1 MPHYLSISSSEFN
14 ARYNKLATYLSFD
27 INANKP
33 FSEIINELKN
43 LFSSDAEIL
52 RTQAD
57 LDRKLFVLNRDENHK
72 TFLHKAAA
80 ENNIRSLI
88 FLRET
93 GHDIDLTDGI
103 HRTALYVACD
113 QLKLIS
119 VQTLLRF
126 GANPNKGNT
135 QLVGGIRGDRTPLNA
150 VINSELI
157 DDRLVDINPDYE
169 RIAANIVKKLIAAGA
184 DVNLQT
190 GNENFSAVHRAI
202 INRKP
207 LILQEIISSGK
218 ANFDLVNID
227 GETVLHMLV
236 DYRSKDE
243 KAREQPQMQEEKQM
257 LDLLIPHIKSID
269 KQDKNDDTA
278 LHKAVTNSNVAV
290 VEALYKKDHLFSG
303 DEKLLSIQNNLGDT
317 AIHEAIREAQR
328 GPKILELLLRV
339 ATEND
344 LSIKNNAGETAKEMA
359 ARLFKQAN
367 TIQNLAQT
375 IANTAKNLDDSL
387 HETEI
392 DEVDLLRDINQLKE
406 AIIKLNNHELN
417 SQETLHSKASKALSL
432 AIEGLLIDMD
442 EITSLSNA
450 DPEDLVIRAQQL
462 VADSTREF
470 FEETYLTALKS
481 VQQTEYL
488 DWKNEK
494 LRLPS
499 SFPDLEVIDPNLL
512 NSHKEEYFVAG
523 ELAYG
528 DGLYYYNQGNF
539 DEAIRRLG
547 ASTVLFREHYPQHL
561 SLAKSYLQLGKAYQ
575 ANNNLVSAR
584 ENFKKSI
591 EIYIQLKEYEKLETT
606 YQDLAV
612 TYIKEN
618 KSAVTDYETENQNI
632 LLNTNSDTEKL
643 QAHLALA
650 GLYKQI
656 NEHPGRLSLSEDDLS
671 AYESYHYKESYKLTQ
686 GTLDNAAHVV
696 LQGEFGISTDEN
708 LGTYNIRQCVAIVV
722 HNPLEVEKKVVLSH
736 FDQFSGPLSFMDQIR
751 NAFPGDSKLD
761 LYLTGGRDREGGK
774 EISDNNIDQ
783 VLKQI
788 YVYKERFDIKAVDIG
803 NNPSPEAIV
812 FDVKSRQLKPAM
824 PNHPDSSLNSRVVH
838 FMLTT
843 AKDDYLY
850 PPKVVDFTKSE
861 AVRTKVFTPDQKNR
875 IKEEYRD
882 FDEEIGQTQGW
893 NHDSKFSIF
902 MEANKDSLRQYNFNE
917 GLLSSELNLNNL
929 QINPQVLNPVVNQ
942 PAEDVEMLDLDNLPI
957 NDLYGYRDLPEPRV
971 NQENHDAMH
980 IDDLDNI
987 DLDDMAHTVGCVT
1000 TRRKRE
1006 VGCVLDSEKIIE
1018 KLNIFPEEKQF
1029 EILQK
1034 LEIQKP
1040 NIGGNKQKEVT
1051 ALIHNHRV
1059 TQHLEKI
1066 GRFSS
1071 SLIDMMFSEEAV
1083 ANLLFKGD
1091 PTAAV
1096 KLAGL
1101 NIVNHGLLKASELLE
1116 KKRLLAL
1123 ATGMKDLGFGLGAR
1137 VVTKGTSLLAGY
1149 DLFNQIKFLQNNS
1162 NDTDAKVAIASD
1174 GIQIGTDL
1182 LRGGIEVAEISS
1194 ERFAAMGISIVAGPV
1209 GEIVVGMVMLGQ
1221 RIYDKVEYV
1230 EEEKHHVRLSDWEK
1244 FKEGSRAFLF
1254 INPEA
1259 YISRMIQKATEYEHR
1274 LALQSQLFQK
1284 NLAIKHI
1291 IIPGIERNGEKCR
1304 VVAEKSSCG
1313 DTRSIFITT
1322 CTKNVT
1328 ICDPIFT
1335 DIINNSVYF
1344 QDKLEGFQLTRLIIK
1359 PPEGNELLCVP
1370 IETDGNGI
1378 VLTEHAYAC
1387 DDAIGLTNT
1396 NNTVGEIA
1404 YFNLGL
1410 GEDHAVGFTDIP
1422 NVFIT
1427 NNGAKDFEGGEQDDS
1442 FIVQATQVWTG
1453 RPKDREGM
1461 GGLDGGPGS
1470 DSLFLEGFQPIT
1482 DRIKVYFDD
1491 GDAGYLKY
1499 GNTTLATNRIEK
1511 LFGGTIPLDVTA
1523 ACTTEEI
1530 GMLGGTTLN
1539 NSDTLLIP
1547 KNSSCDY
1554 NLKMHLRP
1562 NSNVTNE
1569 AEVGNF
1575 IYYILPGNGIAS
1587 ISVAQNNLNTQHQ
1600 FVFNASISEISS
1612 LVFSD
1617 NQQPQVTKLHFIQGM
1632 QFQLNTNLS
1641 ASTNLYFMEGKT
1653 SAELKRGYKNL
1664 YLFLTTDQ
1672 SIENIMQIYPAIAHR
1687 LNMISII
1694 NTSRNETV
1702 VIGHN
1707 GQEVM
1712 QNNPSAKK
1720 TYLNGNGG
1728 EGLFVMDNGS
1738 ADSFRPP
1745 LNEVV
1750 IYHAKN
1756 DTHIDSLDFRKLH
1769 AKIQKLN
1776 ATAEVFFTAPNKRNK
1791 LGNDVLL
1798 QLVMH
1803 PKNSLRRIRVM
1814 DIYLKDALVNH
1825 WYKKFLHILLDV
1837 APYKIAGPRL
1847 NLHLKPVSFPVN
1859 ADSMSIGVK
1868 NIEEKTEMIIPSDHD
1883 LHNFAFYHDNRTN
1896 LIFTNSLSNSSDIVK
1911 PLTILF
1917 ENFYAE
1923 PKLAT
1928 LVIKFSNTNTKIRLK
1943 NKVTLKGIADFN
1955 QVWQARKHA
1964 LQADSSAIIK
1974 GQRNFTSIHKNVT
1987 DTQVWQRYYISNDI
2001 NASSIEALTDDNYVE
2016 DNELR
2021 LSRRR
2026 RSIERSA
2033 QPLHSNAAAHH
2044 NGIIQKTFKAVN
2056 SVMNSLFSSNF
2067 EDKILDMA
2075 DHYEKSQYPIKA
2087 LSKGAKHSRRKAVK
2101 SPLKQV
2107 NDSTKQKILESPR
2120 QVQNLVL
2127 SNKTFKKTD
2136 RIQAHKKSAAAETC
2150 KRTSLFKPVQTNES
2164 YNPQN
2169 TRGNKQNSYAN
2180 HNQIKVDQ
2188 IASGNLHKIGHQT
2201 KQLHSKLLVKASLA
2215 GENHQH
2221 SYQQARQQAGKS
2233 GISQVTATSNVN
2245 ATLLLFNVM
2254 SRYKCQQPLNAKVAR
2269 WSEQVDRQKQKISG
2283 KPMGLRF

>member
-269 KQDKNDDTA
+269 KQDKNGDTA

-523 ELAYG
+523 EWAYG

-686 GTLDNAAHVV
+686 GTLDNVAHVV
-696 LQGEFGISTDEN
+696 LQREFGIAKNEKI
-708 LGTYNIRQCVAIVV
+708 GTYNIQQCVVAVV
-722 HNPLEVEKKVVLSH
+722 YHPESQKVILSH
-736 FDQFSGPLSFMDQIR
+736 FDQSSGPLSFMDQIR
-751 NAFPGDSKLD
+751 KAFPGDSKLD
-761 LYLTGGRDREGGK
+761 LYLSGGRDRDVGI

-783 VLKQI
+783 VMKQI
-788 YVYKERFDIKAVDIG
+788 YSYKERFNIKATDIG
-803 NNPSPEAIV
+803 DKFSPEAIV
-812 FDVKSRQLKPAM
+812 FDLEFGKLKQAM
-824 PNHPDSSLNSRVVH
+824 PNHPDASFNSRVVH

-850 PPKVVDFTKSE
+850 PPNVVDFTKSE
-861 AVRTKVFTPDQKNR
+861 AERTKTFTLDQEAR
-875 IKEEYRD
+875 IKEEYSD
-882 FDEEIGQTQGW
+882 FNQEIGQTQGW

-902 MEANKDSLRQYNFNE
+902 MEANKDSPRAFNFNK

-929 QINPQVLNPVVNQ
+929 QINVPLASVVNQ
-942 PAEDVEMLDLDNLPI
+942 QAEDVEMLDLDNLPV
-957 NDLYGYRDLPEPRV
+957 NDLYAHRNLPEQRV
-971 NQENHDAMH
+971 NQANHDAMH

-1029 EILQK
+1029 EMLQK

-1116 KKRLLAL
+1116 EKRLLAL
-1123 ATGMKDLGFGLGAR
+1123 ATGMKGLGFGLGAR

-1482 DRIKVYFDD
+1482 NRIKVYFDD

-1523 ACTTEEI
+1523 ACATEEI
-1530 GMLGGTTLN
+1530 GMLGGSTLN

-1547 KNSSCDY
+1547 SNANCDY
-1554 NLKMHLRP
+1554 DLKMHLHP
-1562 NSNVTNE
+1562 NTNVTNE
-1569 AEVGNF
+1569 AAIGNF
-1575 IYYILPGNGIAS
+1575 TYYILPGKGLV
-1587 ISVAQNNLNTQHQ
+1587 SVDLTATENDPNTQHQ
-1600 FVFNASISEISS
+1600 FVFNTPISEVSS
-1612 LVFSD
+1612 KVFASKST
-1617 NQQPQVTKLHFIQGM
+1617 NEQLQAMKLNFIAGLE
-1632 QFQLNTNLS
+1632 FQLNTNLS
-1641 ASTNLYFMEGKT
+1641 NNTRLHFVDSET
-1653 SAELKRGYKNL
+1653 SAEFKMGKQNGYV
-1664 YLFLTTDQ
+1664 FLTTKLN
-1672 SIENIMQIYPAIAHR
+1672 IEDIMRIYPAVASR
-1687 LNMISII
+1687 LNIIFII
-1694 NTSRNETV
+1694 NTSENETV
-1702 VIGHN
+1702 IIGHQ

-1712 QNNPSAKK
+1712 RNNLRAQK
-1720 TYLNGNGG
+1720 THLHGNGG
-1728 EGLFVMDNGS
+1728 EGLFVMDANS
-1738 ADSFRPP
+1738 SRDFRSQLP
-1745 LNEVV
+1745 LNEVI

-1769 AKIQKLN
+1769 NQIQILN
-1776 ATAEVFFTAPNKRNK
+1776 ATAEIFFRTPNRINK

-1798 QLVMH
+1798 QLVMK
-1803 PKNSLRRIRVM
+1803 PKNSERRIN
-1814 DIYLKDALVNH
+1814 IINICLKDALVNH

-1847 NLHLKPVSFPVN
+1847 NLHLKPVGFPVN

-2056 SVMNSLFSSNF
+2056 SVMNSLFQVIL
-2067 EDKILDMA
+2067 KI
-2075 DHYEKSQYPIKA
+2075 KS
-2087 LSKGAKHSRRKAVK
+2087 
-2101 SPLKQV
+2101 
-2107 NDSTKQKILESPR
+2107 
-2120 QVQNLVL
+2120 
-2127 SNKTFKKTD
+2127 
-2136 RIQAHKKSAAAETC
+2136 
-2150 KRTSLFKPVQTNES
+2150 
-2164 YNPQN
+2164 
-2169 TRGNKQNSYAN
+2169 
-2180 HNQIKVDQ
+2180 
-2188 IASGNLHKIGHQT
+2188 
-2201 KQLHSKLLVKASLA
+2201 
-2215 GENHQH
+2215 
-2221 SYQQARQQAGKS
+2221 
-2233 GISQVTATSNVN
+2233 
-2245 ATLLLFNVM
+2245 
-2254 SRYKCQQPLNAKVAR
+2254 
-2269 WSEQVDRQKQKISG
+2269 
-2283 KPMGLRF
+2283 